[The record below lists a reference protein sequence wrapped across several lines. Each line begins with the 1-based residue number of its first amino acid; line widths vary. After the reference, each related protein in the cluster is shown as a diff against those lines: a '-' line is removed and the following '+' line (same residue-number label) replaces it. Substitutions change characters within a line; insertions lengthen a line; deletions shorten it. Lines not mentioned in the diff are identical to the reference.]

1 MNFNALLM
9 KAYKNGGLSKTAE
22 SDSRPTE
29 EKKTNFQINNTSII
43 NPIEKVSSKERY
55 AGDVGVSE
63 AAKALTSGGLIK
75 VPALPR
81 ESDGRESVYRRV
93 AKFLLLIGV
102 DEAAKI
108 LPHLSDEQTEKIIP
122 EIATIQKIDPDEAE
136 QILSEFQS
144 LFYKVRESGGIDT
157 AKEILEKAFGSD
169 KAKQILDSVDRRPAG
184 KPFDYLSESDGDKVS
199 VLLKDESNAVR
210 ALVLSYLKPKV
221 SADVIKSFSAEDKR
235 DVVIRLANLKK
246 INPDVLRRVDEAM
259 YEKAN
264 KLSVQKSDAIDG
276 RSALAQILKRM
287 DPGTEEEILSSLS
300 EQDHEL
306 GDDLRSRLFTTEDVV
321 MADDRFIQDYLR
333 KMGDNDI
340 SYLIAAK
347 NDDFRRKILRNVSQ
361 SRGNGILELEVIN
374 KPMPRSEVDK
384 ITAKFMEDMKM
395 AYDNGDLIVSGRNG
409 ELYV

>member
-1 MNFNALLM
+1 
-9 KAYKNGGLSKTAE
+9 
-22 SDSRPTE
+22 
-29 EKKTNFQINNTSII
+29 
-43 NPIEKVSSKERY
+43 
-55 AGDVGVSE
+55 
-63 AAKALTSGGLIK
+63 
-75 VPALPR
+75 
-81 ESDGRESVYRRV
+81 
-93 AKFLLLIGV
+93 
-102 DEAAKI
+102 
-108 LPHLSDEQTEKIIP
+108 
-122 EIATIQKIDPDEAE
+122 
-136 QILSEFQS
+136 
-144 LFYKVRESGGIDT
+144 
-157 AKEILEKAFGSD
+157 
-169 KAKQILDSVDRRPAG
+169 
-184 KPFDYLSESDGDKVS
+184 
-199 VLLKDESNAVR
+199 
-210 ALVLSYLKPKV
+210 
-221 SADVIKSFSAEDKR
+221 
-235 DVVIRLANLKK
+235 
-246 INPDVLRRVDEAM
+246 M